1 MLACQSQ
8 LRLHNQGLC
17 QHRVWS
23 KLPRRLLHNKATH
36 RNRERVRVTRHNE
49 RLLKTT
55 RLKEA
60 QQQRQ
65 HR

>member
-8 LRLHNQGLC
+8 LRLHNQGLR

-36 RNRERVRVTRHNE
+36 PNREHVRVIRHKD
-49 RLLKTT
+49 RLPKASH
-55 RLKEA
+55 LKEA